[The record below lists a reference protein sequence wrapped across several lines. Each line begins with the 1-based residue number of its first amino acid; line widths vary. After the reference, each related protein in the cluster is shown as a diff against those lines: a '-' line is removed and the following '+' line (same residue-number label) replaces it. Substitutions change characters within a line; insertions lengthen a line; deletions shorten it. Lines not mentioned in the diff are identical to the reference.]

1 MTTLTAIDIWEAS
14 QTGMVQTFARK
25 LWGTRDG
32 AEDGI
37 QTAIV
42 YALTRKD
49 WFDSAKG
56 KLATWLMLILKSV
69 RQAERSKGHRRGTVS
84 EPRVFCPGDDA
95 LPVVPDLCDPE
106 GILIARELDLDAVGA
121 QRAKDSRTTHSK
133 LTPEAV
139 RFIRAS
145 GLPHTVLAKRF
156 KVHPSN
162 IYLVRAGKTY
172 KEVA

>member
-1 MTTLTAIDIWEAS
+1 
-14 QTGMVQTFARK
+14 MVQTFARK

-84 EPRVFCPGDDA
+84 EPRVFCPGDDV

-106 GILIARELDLDAVGA
+106 SILIAREIDVAALEAEREKA
-121 QRAKDSRTTHSK
+121 SRSTHHK
-133 LTPEAV
+133 LTPEQV
-139 RFIRAS
+139 VFIRAS
-145 GLPHTVLAKRF
+145 TLPGTVLARRF
-156 KVHPSN
+156 KVHESN
-162 IYLVRAGKTY
+162 ISNIRLRRTY
-172 KEVA
+172 KGVA